1 VCITHPRVGG
11 SSLQTLGISEDEEI
25 QMVMDLLSKCR
36 RDCEIEVGCMTC
48 LSEKLSVLRIKIK

>member
-1 VCITHPRVGG
+1 M
-11 SSLQTLGISEDEEI
+11 QTLGISEDEEI